1 MCAISAGISGMI
13 ASIDAPQMWRRVV
26 ETAVKSE
33 PFHWAVAIWAAL
45 AVALIAVDHAR
56 LAQFFLDTDDATRL
70 IEIRS
75 LMQTGAWF
83 DNTLARFGT
92 DGLVSH
98 WSRLIDAPVALLIL
112 FFSIFMPVTAAE
124 LAAQAVWPLML
135 LLPLLVILAR
145 TVETLSG
152 RTAAAFALALAATA
166 LTALLQFRPGR
177 IDHHNAMIVTT
188 VGSIFLM
195 VLANADNRKS
205 ILAGV
210 LAALSLAIGF
220 EALPIVALSSVALV
234 FWAVLDRTMADA
246 VTRYCTAFAATLGLS
261 FAATVPPS
269 HWMSVSCDALSI
281 NLLALVAS
289 GAAAAVVVLT
299 IGRGWS
305 TVSRLA
311 TLAAAGLVGV
321 ALYGAIEPACL
332 AGPFGQVPKAIYP
345 IWLDTVS
352 EAKPLTWH
360 FMRMPGLALSIAA
373 LLFAG
378 AAAYVHLLRQSIDN
392 RLVYL
397 AVVAVATAVLGIWQ
411 FKFVSYA
418 TWMAIP
424 ALAILISRVEGTIQ
438 ISRLSMQL
446 IVLFCLSPATLS
458 IAGGKLAKIV
468 VSPASAAP
476 HSAEVAACSA
486 KNVAGAL
493 AALPSGLIVT
503 HIDLGPVIVATTHHR
518 ALSAPYHRLPDGII
532 AAHAIFAASPAESRA
547 RRTAVGAGYVVDCP
561 HRFMPGVAA
570 QAGSDT
576 LLAGLR
582 DGRVPTWLVDVTPP
596 GAAPLRVWR
605 IAQ

>member
-1 MCAISAGISGMI
+1 MS
-13 ASIDAPQMWRRVV
+13 ASIDAHQLWRRV
-26 ETAVKSE
+26 TDAAVKSE
-33 PFHWAVAIWAAL
+33 PFHWAIAMWAVL
-45 AVALIAVDHAR
+45 AVALVAMDHAR

-83 DNTLARFGT
+83 DNTLPRFGIE
-92 DGLVSH
+92 GLVSH

-112 FFSIFMPVTAAE
+112 FFSVFLPVPAAE
-124 LAAQAVWPLML
+124 LAAQTVWPLVL
-135 LLPLLVILAR
+135 LLPLLVILGR

-152 RTAAAFALALAATA
+152 RAAAAFALALAATA

-188 VGSIFLM
+188 VGSILLM
-195 VLANADNRKS
+195 VVANADHRKS

-234 FWAVLDRTMADA
+234 MWAVLDRTMAEA
-246 VTRYCTAFAATLGLS
+246 VARYCAAFATTLGLA
-261 FAATVPPS
+261 FAVTVAPS
-269 HWMSVSCDALSI
+269 QWGAVSCDALSI
-281 NLLALVAS
+281 NLLVLVAIS
-289 GAAAAVVVLT
+289 AAAAVVVLT

-305 TVSRLA
+305 TGSRLA
-311 TLAAAGLVGV
+311 LLAAAGLVGA

-360 FMRMPGLALSIAA
+360 FMRMPGLSLSIAA
-373 LLFAG
+373 FLFAG
-378 AAAYVHLLRQSIDN
+378 AAAYVHLLRQSIDS
-392 RLVYL
+392 RLIYL
-397 AVVAVATAVLGIWQ
+397 AVVAVATAVLGMWQ

-418 TWMAIP
+418 TWLAIP
-424 ALAILISRVEGTIQ
+424 ALAILIARVEGSMKV
-438 ISRLSMQL
+438 SRLSMQL
-446 IVLFCLSPATLS
+446 IVLFCLSPATLN
-458 IAGGKLAKIV
+458 IAGGMLAKAV

-476 HSAEVAACSA
+476 HAAEATACSA
-486 KNVAGAL
+486 KTAT
-493 AALPSGLIVT
+493 AALDALPPGLIVT

-532 AAHAIFAASPAESRA
+532 AAHGIFAASPAESHA
-547 RRTAVGAGYVVDCP
+547 RLTAVGAGYVVDCP
-561 HRFMPGVAA
+561 SRFMPGVEAH
-570 QAGSDT
+570 AGSDT

-582 DGRVPTWLVDVTPP
+582 DGRVPTWLVDVTPSD
-596 GAAPLRVWR
+596 AAPLRVWR
-605 IAQ
+605 VTQ